1 MTTKDLEYYINL
13 VDKTVA
19 EFEALTQIIIN
30 IIKEVLLWVK
40 RYQTTLHTNRETV
53 CDLKSQLMSKLYC
66 YLILRIAAATQPSAT
81 TTRTS

>member
-13 VDKTVA
+13 ADKTVA
-19 EFEALTQIIIN
+19 GFEALTLIL
-30 IIKEVLLWVK
+30 KEVLLWVK
-40 RYQTTLHTNRETV
+40 RYQATLHTNREIV